1 MLQKD
6 TAKSTG
12 TRDGEACG
20 GRHKP
25 QKETE
30 ARVGCPV
37 AVGLQGA
44 QQQAGRVLKSV
55 QRGLGSGRERETLR
69 EV

>member
-6 TAKSTG
+6 IAQSTG
-12 TRDGEACG
+12 TWDGEACG
-20 GRHKP
+20 GRHKL

-37 AVGLQGA
+37 AVGL
-44 QQQAGRVLKSV
+44 
-55 QRGLGSGRERETLR
+55 
-69 EV
+69 